1 MTPTPTP
8 PGGADELRKRFEA
21 ETGIRPTSINGD
33 SDFVIY
39 SHWLE
44 RLVLSAESKHAEEM
58 RSVEAENP
66 ILHEGVE
73 SVAERAKWTFAM
85 QASEIRRLTARLSSL
100 ASRHTETEKQLAERD
115 LNVSG
120 LAKELERQKLGHAA
134 TIRECESLRSRHA
147 EEMVAAG
154 LLHLADEQS
163 MRNMQARL
171 SSLESRHAEEM
182 REAWDASWKIA
193 RRPYP
198 SEPYTGTPDNYIEY
212 VKEREDKLF
221 AAFLA
226 TRQSHS
232 GTENVPPGEQ
242 TDKEESK

>member
-1 MTPTPTP
+1 MNENELHKHMVTLEI
-8 PGGADELRKRFEA
+8 GRIVDLSKRDGQIAARSIIADDIVKLRA
-21 ETGIRPTSINGD
+21 EN
-33 SDFVIY
+33 
-39 SHWLE
+39 E
-44 RLVLSAESKHAEEM
+44 RLKTALAAAESKHAEEM

-100 ASRHTETEKQLAERD
+100 EF
-115 LNVSG
+115 
-120 LAKELERQKLGHAA
+120 
-134 TIRECESLRSRHA
+134 
-147 EEMVAAG
+147 
-154 LLHLADEQS
+154 
-163 MRNMQARL
+163 
-171 SSLESRHAEEM
+171 RHAEEM

-232 GTENVPPGEQ
+232 GTENVPSGDRK
-242 TDKEESK
+242 DKT